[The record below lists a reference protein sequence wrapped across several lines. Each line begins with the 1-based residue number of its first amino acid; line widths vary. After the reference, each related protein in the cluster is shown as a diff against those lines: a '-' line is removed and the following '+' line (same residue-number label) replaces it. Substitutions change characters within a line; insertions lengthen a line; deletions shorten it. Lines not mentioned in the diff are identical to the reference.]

1 MRSHSIKTT
10 IVQILCSV
18 CIGLFSYLPNANAAD
33 QLSFRASGAER
44 SLPVA
49 DLRKF
54 VNTGEQS
61 DMLRGLLE
69 VAGVDPNLVR
79 GYLGMTIDLKQYDV
93 NITLVDKFLNSYFID
108 LVLQDLGKALRSPSE
123 SSSVPAIK
131 SAIIGA
137 IADDNQ
143 ISVIEFLEKYPT
155 EMIVEVE
162 RLIQIQA
169 KVTQDYNNL
178 AEPVA
183 LILQRIQT
191 KR

>member
-1 MRSHSIKTT
+1 
-10 IVQILCSV
+10 
-18 CIGLFSYLPNANAAD
+18 
-33 QLSFRASGAER
+33 
-44 SLPVA
+44 
-49 DLRKF
+49 
-54 VNTGEQS
+54 
-61 DMLRGLLE
+61 
-69 VAGVDPNLVR
+69 
-79 GYLGMTIDLKQYDV
+79 
-93 NITLVDKFLNSYFID
+93 

-155 EMIVEVE
+155 DMIVEVE